1 MFDSS
6 LAKHVFHI
14 CKDLHRCFLRSVIDE
29 KTEQVYLL
37 RQIEPEA
44 MRRNGSE
51 PNRGCETA
59 NVIGEEPGVE
69 RLRDSA

>member
-1 MFDSS
+1 MFFS
-6 LAKHVFHI
+6 LFVKCDFHI
-14 CKDLHRCFLRSVIDE
+14 CKDLHRFFLRSVIDE

-51 PNRGCETA
+51 PKRECETA
-59 NVIGEEPGVE
+59 NAIGEEPGVE